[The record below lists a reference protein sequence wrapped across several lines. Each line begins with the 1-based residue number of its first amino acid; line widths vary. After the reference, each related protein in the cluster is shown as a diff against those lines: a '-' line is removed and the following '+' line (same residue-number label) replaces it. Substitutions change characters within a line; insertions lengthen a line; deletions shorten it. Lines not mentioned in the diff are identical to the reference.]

1 MVSVRASRLL
11 HLASPKAAPCRAVP
25 PRRTS
30 LGAARGAPPT
40 ERCGAGAQR
49 RRGSSWKLI
58 FYRTP
63 RKKIREANYG
73 DNHRGLRAFPWK
85 SGVARDYLTPCS
97 NLCGRRARAVVA
109 WHLGSPPGPKTLG
122 FWLWFG
128 VAATAGASRE
138 LELRVLWLGAHPNT
152 SCATERSQ
160 SSSAGGC
167 GAGRAALPRGA
178 ERDHCTHTRFG
189 SRGASSHPASPLN
202 ARQPNSWHRLSCPQ
216 PRNGLGRAVHNPHDA

>member
-1 MVSVRASRLL
+1 MVSVRASCLL

-128 VAATAGASRE
+128 VAATESWSYGCCGWVPTPTPPVPPKGAKAAVQEAVGLGGLPCPVEQSGTTAHTPD
-138 LELRVLWLGAHPNT
+138 LGAEEHPPT
-152 SCATERSQ
+152 Q
-160 SSSAGGC
+160 
-167 GAGRAALPRGA
+167 
-178 ERDHCTHTRFG
+178 
-189 SRGASSHPASPLN
+189 PAP
-202 ARQPNSWHRLSCPQ
+202 
-216 PRNGLGRAVHNPHDA
+216 